1 MVVNVRFGGRKP
13 TFSIWAPWFVTGG
26 VLQKLL
32 ELLPHVEDRYAVASR
47 VLGLIGVIGTA
58 GIQVGGMRAA
68 CCADCVRADFIVR
81 GTVYKYWLAW

>member
-1 MVVNVRFGGRKP
+1 MVVHVRFGGRKP
-13 TFSIWAPWFVTGG
+13 TIFHLGPWFVIGG

-58 GIQVGGMRAA
+58 GIQVGAYESLHRSSMLR
-68 CCADCVRADFIVR
+68 
-81 GTVYKYWLAW
+81 